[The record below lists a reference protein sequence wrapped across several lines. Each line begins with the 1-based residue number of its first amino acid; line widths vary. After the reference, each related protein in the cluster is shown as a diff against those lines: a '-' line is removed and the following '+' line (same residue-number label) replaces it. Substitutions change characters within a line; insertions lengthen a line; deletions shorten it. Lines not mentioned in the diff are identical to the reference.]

1 MPVKFSPPGY
11 RWFHFLRNVP
21 IRIGIYT
28 GVWLSIVLVAW
39 VLIANRVPFLEPL
52 AQQRNVVASVLLA
65 LIAGMPVVRF
75 LRSPADLLLSGL
87 LAWSLLTLTYR
98 ILCAI
103 FVLLAENYGTFHVF
117 VLGAVVYLI
126 FATLSWLGKMVW
138 RAREAHGTQIPR

>member
-1 MPVKFSPPGY
+1 MPVQFSPPGY

-21 IRIGIYT
+21 VRIGIYT
-28 GVWLSIVLVAW
+28 GVSLSLVLIAW

-52 AQQRNVVASVLLA
+52 AEQRNMVASLLLAVVAC
-65 LIAGMPVVRF
+65 MPVVRF
-75 LRSPADLLLSGL
+75 LRSPANLLLSGL

-103 FVLLAENYGTFHVF
+103 FVLLAEKYGAFHVF
-117 VLGAVVYLI
+117 VLGAVAYLL

-138 RAREAHGTQIPR
+138 RARDAHGAQTPR